1 MPATR
6 PSTRVQ
12 RRAQVAA
19 APSASSRRR
28 RTTAASTTATSAARV
43 ETSPAMAATPS
54 ASPNITPPD
63 LSEEAMQRIVSAVS
77 QAVIASFGASQ
88 PTLPAPPSME
98 PEQREVPLV
107 VGSDNTHNLADATT
121 MHGPVAS
128 ALHHITGE
136 TGFINVSPSVGS
148 GSAKFCSISVPIDA
162 NVSAKVKAKIW
173 AHEFI
178 DFGVLLSSGA
188 GDTRYHLSVSS
199 QGGSSLPALSL
210 EPSHKPKAIPNIEA
224 WTSAFQIFVGV
235 YTAKFPLEAPI
246 LMKYGEVV
254 WDLATR
260 GADWRL
266 YDTQF
271 RLLRQSNPAELPWG
285 YTHWELWI
293 RVQTFG
299 HARLSKPQSNM
310 RTSSN
315 NSSLSV
321 AGPFVPRGFCRK
333 FHRGA
338 VCLGCNYKH
347 NCFKCGVV
355 HPAIRC
361 NFRGQKPSSGSAPSA
376 TKSRT
381 ANTGSN

>member
-1 MPATR
+1 
-6 PSTRVQ
+6 
-12 RRAQVAA
+12 
-19 APSASSRRR
+19 
-28 RTTAASTTATSAARV
+28 
-43 ETSPAMAATPS
+43 
-54 ASPNITPPD
+54 
-63 LSEEAMQRIVSAVS
+63 
-77 QAVIASFGASQ
+77 
-88 PTLPAPPSME
+88 
-98 PEQREVPLV
+98 
-107 VGSDNTHNLADATT
+107 
-121 MHGPVAS
+121 
-128 ALHHITGE
+128 
-136 TGFINVSPSVGS
+136 
-148 GSAKFCSISVPIDA
+148 
-162 NVSAKVKAKIW
+162 
-173 AHEFI
+173 
-178 DFGVLLSSGA
+178 
-188 GDTRYHLSVSS
+188 
-199 QGGSSLPALSL
+199 
-210 EPSHKPKAIPNIEA
+210 
-224 WTSAFQIFVGV
+224 
-235 YTAKFPLEAPI
+235 
-246 LMKYGEVV
+246 MKYGEVV
-254 WDLATR
+254 RDLATR

-293 RVQTFG
+293 RAQTFG

-338 VCLGCNYKH
+338 ECLGCNYKH

-376 TKSRT
+376 AKSRT